1 MNKPAE
7 TTETDERFADRRERS
22 RRKRGAKPKGW
33 REELSDWL
41 KSLAFAVVVVAV
53 LKLFVFD
60 LTTVHGISMEP
71 TLKTGERLLVNK
83 IGYRLGGPARGDI
96 AVLVD
101 PAPTPGDSK
110 YIVKRVIGVAGD
122 TIEIRGGVL
131 YVNGERLAE
140 PYADVAIA
148 GPDFGPLTVEPGK
161 VFVMGD
167 NRRSGASKDSRS
179 FGTVPA
185 GSLLGKAEFI
195 LWPIPRWKKI

>member
-1 MNKPAE
+1 MNIPAE
-7 TTETDERFADRRERS
+7 TMEADDRHAGRRERS
-22 RRKRGAKPKGW
+22 RRRRGAKPKGW
-33 REELSDWL
+33 REELLDWL
-41 KSLAFAVVVVAV
+41 KSLAVAVVVVAV

-60 LTTVHGISMEP
+60 LTIVEGISMEP
-71 TLKTGERLLVNK
+71 TLRTGERLLVNK

-101 PAPTPGDSK
+101 PAPAYGDGK
-110 YIVKRVIGVAGD
+110 YIVKRIIGVTGD

-131 YVNGERLAE
+131 YVNGERLVE
-140 PYADVAIA
+140 PYTDVAIA
-148 GPDFGPLTVEPGK
+148 SPDFGPLTVEPGK

>member
-7 TTETDERFADRRERS
+7 ITHMDDRPREGGRT
-22 RRKRGAKPKGW
+22 RRGGRANGRYG
-33 REELSDWL
+33 ELIEWI
-41 KSLAFAVVVVAV
+41 KSLAVAFV
-53 LKLFVFD
+53 IVAALKLFVFD
-60 LTTVHGISMEP
+60 LTIVHGISMEP
-71 TLKTGERLLVNK
+71 TLRSGERLFVNK
-83 IGYRLGGPARGDI
+83 IGYLLGGPERGDI

-101 PAPTPGDSK
+101 PAPARGDGK

-122 TIEIRGGVL
+122 TIEIRDGEL
-131 YVNGERLAE
+131 YRNGERLAE
-140 PYADVAIA
+140 PYTDVAIA

-185 GSLLGKAEFI
+185 ADLRGKAEFI
-195 LWPIPRWKKI
+195 LWPISRWKTL